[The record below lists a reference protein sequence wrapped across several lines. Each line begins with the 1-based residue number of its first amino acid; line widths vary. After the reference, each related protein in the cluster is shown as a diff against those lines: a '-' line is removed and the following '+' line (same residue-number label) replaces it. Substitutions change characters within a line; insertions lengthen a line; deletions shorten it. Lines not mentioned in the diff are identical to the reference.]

1 MQDGVKIYWYSRRMA
16 RGSNSSMLRILPSSP
31 HRVLEI
37 SLGDLL
43 ATSKVTSSD
52 LSIDLHSRIRRNEMV
67 GDVIALQDG
76 NTAIDNSVVFPTNT
90 KSVEAQTASG

>member
-1 MQDGVKIYWYSRRMA
+1 MQDGVKIYWYSWRMA